1 MIAWRSTIPSDAVG
15 DLQLQGS
22 LVQCGHMKT
31 YRIDKRIKL
40 PAPQHRAG
48 DGTPSKTSATLD
60 LLTVGDSF
68 VIKDPVEAMASE
80 KIVRDRNHRER
91 KKGREHRFATRR
103 VKDGVRVWRIS

>member
-1 MIAWRSTIPSDAVG
+1 MVSVAAAV
-15 DLQLQGS
+15 DLQLRRS
-22 LVQCGHMKT
+22 IIEWAHMKT

-60 LLTVGDSF
+60 ALTIGDSF
-68 VIKDPVEAMASE
+68 LIKDPVEAMSSE

-103 VKDGVRVWRIS
+103 VKDGVRVWRVS